1 MEHAEMIKEQAAEYR
16 ASEAQAADSP
26 NYISSETWEAVKLA
40 SIAGVS
46 DVDLSAK
53 FQISRDT
60 IRSKRFRDPMWKA
73 AFEARQLVNTDKGT
87 GATEAQQIA
96 QKAASS
102 IAENIA
108 SIGTAN
114 RLLALQIAS
123 KGLKRADQANLEV
136 ENWQDFKILV
146 DSVAKLTG
154 LEGGNSVQVNVL
166 TDGSAG
172 FDVEDFPVIDAD
184 EGGPE

>member
-1 MEHAEMIKEQAAEYR
+1 MEHETTEQETNNT
-16 ASEAQAADSP
+16 ESP
-26 NYISSETWEAVKLA
+26 AYIAPDTWEAVKIA

-46 DVDLSAK
+46 DVDLSTK

-60 IRSKRFRDPMWKA
+60 IRSKRFRDPTWKA
-73 AFEARQLVNTDKGT
+73 AFEARQLLNNDKESS
-87 GATEAQQIA
+87 ATEAQQIA

-123 KGLKRADQANLEV
+123 KGLKRADSANLEV

-146 DSVAKLTG
+146 DSVAKLSG
-154 LEGGNSVQVNVL
+154 LEAGNAVQVNVI
-166 TDGSAG
+166 TDGTASFGEGNFPA
-172 FDVEDFPVIDAD
+172 FDVDD
-184 EGGPE
+184 

>member
-26 NYISSETWEAVKLA
+26 NYISPETWEAVKLA

-60 IRSKRFRDPMWKA
+60 IRSKRFRDTMWKA
-73 AFEARQLVNTDKGT
+73 AFEARQLVNIDKGT

-146 DSVAKLTG
+146 DSVAKLSG

-166 TDGSAG
+166 TDGSAS
-172 FDVEDFPVIDAD
+172 FDVEDFPVIEA
-184 EGGPE
+184 EES

>member
-1 MEHAEMIKEQAAEYR
+1 MEHEAAVTP
-16 ASEAQAADSP
+16 ASERTVTSP
-26 NYISSETWEAVKLA
+26 ETWEAIRTA

-46 DVDLSAK
+46 DQKLAEMHGVTQEA
-53 FQISRDT
+53 
-60 IRSKRFRDPMWKA
+60 IRIRRFRDETWKK
-73 AFEARQLVNTDKGT
+73 AFALSRSIIAGNGDVTGGEKEA
-87 GATEAQQIA
+87 QIA

-123 KGLKRADQANLEV
+123 KGLRRADQANLEV

-146 DSVAKLTG
+146 DSVAKLSG
-154 LEGGNSVQVNVL
+154 LEAGNSVQVNVL
-166 TDGSAG
+166 TDGSAS
-172 FDVEDFPVIDAD
+172 FEVEDFPVIEA
-184 EGGPE
+184 EES

>member
-1 MEHAEMIKEQAAEYR
+1 MPEFNEAVTENKIEIETFAPQAVL
-16 ASEAQAADSP
+16 SDQD
-26 NYISSETWEAVKLA
+26 WEALKIA
-40 SIAGVS
+40 SMAGVG
-46 DVDLSAK
+46 DKELAA
-53 FQISRDT
+53 QYEISQET
-60 IRSKRFRDPMWKA
+60 IRSRRFRDEIWKA
-73 AFEARQLVNTDKGT
+73 TCEKLRLITKDQTQRETEGRERTLV
-87 GATEAQQIA
+87 A

-166 TDGSAG
+166 TDGSAS

-184 EGGPE
+184 ES